1 MRKNYLSLIS
11 KNLKQ
16 FLILICF
23 LGFIISE
30 DNIYN
35 ITFFRS
41 NPMVMGESEG
51 LFPVKLNI
59 PEGSRVLSYVD
70 FNNDK

>member
-1 MRKNYLSLIS
+1 MRKNNLSLIS
-11 KNLKQ
+11 TKQ
-16 FLILICF
+16 LFTLISL
-23 LGFIISE
+23 LGVILSD

-51 LFPVKLNI
+51 LFPVNLNI
-59 PEGSRVLSYVD
+59 PDGSRVLSYVD

>member
-1 MRKNYLSLIS
+1 MRKNNLSHFINIKQILALIS
-11 KNLKQ
+11 L
-16 FLILICF
+16 
-23 LGFIISE
+23 LGVIISD

-51 LFPVKLNI
+51 LFPVNLNI
-59 PEGSRVLSYVD
+59 PEGSRLLSYVD